1 MQKKKKNEL
10 WNSCVLPSDKR
21 VENWLLMAT
30 PIPVTMFFLAYIAI
44 VLIGPRFMENRKP
57 FNIKTLLFPYNV
69 ALVILSVYMF
79 TEVRKYISFQNSL
92 GELLDV
98 NYYFYIAKYQ
108 YCKQLVL
115 NTGNIK
121 KLMPF
126 GIYFFL
132 SFFLFWKGVHV
143 DKWVVF

>member
-1 MQKKKKNEL
+1 MQKKNKNKNEL

-44 VLIGPRFMENRKP
+44 VLIGPRFMANRKP

-79 TEVRKYISFQNSL
+79 TEVRKYISF
-92 GELLDV
+92 
-98 NYYFYIAKYQ
+98 
-108 YCKQLVL
+108 
-115 NTGNIK
+115 
-121 KLMPF
+121 
-126 GIYFFL
+126 
-132 SFFLFWKGVHV
+132 
-143 DKWVVF
+143 